1 MSQDIKKP
9 FLCPYVPY
17 RGQMSLD
24 ALTFDANLQEFAQRA
39 GFISALH
46 TGGKLSSE
54 EAFAAVS
61 SLWWELAEAYLPL
74 VRSQTIHE

>member
-1 MSQDIKKP
+1 MK
-9 FLCPYVPY
+9 
-17 RGQMSLD
+17 
-24 ALTFDANLQEFAQRA
+24 FAS
-39 GFISALH
+39 FLH
-46 TGGKLSSE
+46 TGGKISSE